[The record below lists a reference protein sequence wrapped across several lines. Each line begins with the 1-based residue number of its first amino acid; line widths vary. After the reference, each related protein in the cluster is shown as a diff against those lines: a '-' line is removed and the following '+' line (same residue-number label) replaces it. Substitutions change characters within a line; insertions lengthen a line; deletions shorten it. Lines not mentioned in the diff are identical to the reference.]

1 MSNRES
7 PPSHPLNRKPRFS
20 ERVAGIK
27 VQIEQER
34 KEKEEEKQNGAIWEA
49 KRKVM
54 WKEPLVEIRVFRGE
68 DY

>member
-7 PPSHPLNRKPRFS
+7 PPSHPLNRKPRFC
-20 ERVAGIK
+20 ERVARIK
-27 VQIEQER
+27 AQIEQER
-34 KEKEEEKQNGAIWEA
+34 KEKEEEKQNEAMWEA

-68 DY
+68 D